1 MRLLFSATLA
11 LLLFGCAS
19 NYRLSNYVRTDGAPV
34 NESQEQ
40 ATLAQ
45 CDGEAAI
52 ASTNANSPMMVD
64 NVRTNVT
71 NACMAR
77 NGYIRAQ

>member
-19 NYRLSNYVRTDGAPV
+19 QLSNYVRTDGAPV

-40 ATLAQ
+40 ATMAQ
-45 CDGEAAI
+45 CKGEAA
-52 ASTNANSPMMVD
+52 NSLPPLWRLVEEND
-64 NVRTNVT
+64 IIS
-71 NACMAR
+71 ACMAR
-77 NGYIRAQ
+77 NGYILSSRQ